1 MSNVTDAAGRA
12 AARPKAPTTHK
23 PAIDIIIDRHY
34 SSKVYTSG
42 STISGRAVIQ
52 PTRDVPF
59 DFFDIVFTGIAA
71 TRLDFVQ
78 QYPSHSFRPFM
89 KLRMPLSESDLPESR
104 IFKAGETYSI
114 PFHFVV
120 PHHLAMGAC
129 KHQCDNPAV
138 QDHHLRLPPSVGFW
152 GADDQAPEMAQ
163 VEYAIKARA
172 IQGGIPGGPTATK
185 AMEGQHILKVL
196 PATPEDA
203 PLDITFR
210 DERYTLL
217 KSKTIRKNLF
227 SAKTG
232 KLTVASSQPSAVMF
246 SADGRQ
252 SSTSTAHVGLEFFPD
267 SADTTPPKINSVS
280 GKLVSTT
287 FFGAAPADHLP
298 NLGPRT
304 SYHSTPCLN
313 YMTTTSLFNSSV
325 DKVSWNQEKVPA
337 PRRDSGYSSSHMDDV
352 VMENA
357 DAQAKKNASPFKHT
371 TKLEIPFTVKN
382 CNRKFFLP
390 TFHSCLISRTYSL
403 QLTLSVGPTNTTFT
417 LSLPLQIGV
426 ETINDPQGGDLPS
439 FESVMAQTEE
449 DEADVYLRPRIRRL
463 PSDEVPQMNTLL
475 PGYDELN
482 RRARAVPVA

>member
-1 MSNVTDAAGRA
+1 MSNATDAAAGRA
-12 AARPKAPTTHK
+12 APRSKAPGAHNK
-23 PAIDIIIDRHY
+23 PTIDIIIDRHY
-34 SSKVYTSG
+34 NSKVYTSG
-42 STISGRAVIQ
+42 STISGRAVVH
-52 PTRDVPF
+52 PTRDVSF

-89 KLRMPLSESDLPESR
+89 KLRMPLSESDIPESR
-104 IFKAGETYSI
+104 IFKAGQTYTI

-129 KHQCDNPAV
+129 KHQCDNLAV
-138 QDHHLRLPPSVGFW
+138 QDQHLRLPPSVGFW

-163 VEYAIKARA
+163 IEYAIKARA
-172 IQGGIPGGPTATK
+172 IQGGIPGGPAATK
-185 AMEGQHILKVL
+185 VMEGQHVLKVL

-210 DERYTLL
+210 DERYSML

-232 KLTVASSQPSAVMF
+232 KLSAAASQPGAIMF

-252 SSTSTAHVGLEFFPD
+252 SSTSHAHVGIDFLPD
-267 SADTTPPKINSVS
+267 SPETAPPKINSVS

-287 FFGAAPADHLP
+287 FFGAAPVDHLP

-304 SYHSTPCLN
+304 AYHSTPCLN
-313 YMTTTSLFNSSV
+313 YTTTSNLFTTAV
-325 DKVSWNQEKVPA
+325 DKVSWQTEKLSA
-337 PRRDSGYSSSHMDDV
+337 ARRDSGYSSSHMDDV
-352 VMENA
+352 VMEN
-357 DAQAKKNASPFKHT
+357 DSKKSISPFKHT
-371 TKLEIPFTVKN
+371 TKLEIPFTVN
-382 CNRKFFLP
+382 NTNRKFFLP

-403 QLTLSVGPTNTTFT
+403 QLTLSVGPTNTAIT

-426 ETINDPQGGDLPS
+426 ETLYEPQGGELPS
-439 FESVMAQTEE
+439 FESVMAQSEG
-449 DEADVYLRPRIRRL
+449 DEADGYLRPRIRRL
-463 PSDEVPQMNTLL
+463 PSDEAPQVNSLL
-475 PGYDELN
+475 PGYDELH